1 MRDLH
6 HNFFLKAVYINPNH
20 VISIE
25 EDTTLTE
32 LFRSNPKK
40 FPEDLDE
47 RQVFSSISFTGG
59 TATNSI
65 TIVGDSLTI
74 LAKEEASGWAGGLAV
89 RLA

>member
-1 MRDLH
+1 MH

-25 EDTTLTE
+25 
-32 LFRSNPKK
+32 
-40 FPEDLDE
+40 DLDE

-59 TATNSI
+59 TASNSI